1 MLCKHPFIRDP
12 RTGQVWKLS
21 RLAALSA
28 DKDGERDFLLQGTPF
43 PCGQCLPC
51 RINRRRIWTHRL
63 MLEHLCSPD
72 AVFLTLTYRDED
84 LPDDAYLC
92 KRDLQRFIKSV
103 RNHFRGSKR
112 KFRYYACG
120 EYGERTHRPHYH
132 AILFGVYEHEAEKIS
147 HLWPYGGVFCGSVTP
162 ESIQY
167 VAGYVCKKITKKE
180 DPKCKQEFSIMSLKP
195 GIGYPALDK
204 ILELLKIPAFARM
217 IRLQDDVPSALRH
230 GPRLMPFGRYLRN
243 RLRELMDT
251 GGDLDAFYKDV
262 RQKYQ
267 EAVSMG
273 ETLLERHENENSGRT
288 AQVERRYRIFN
299 NRDVI

>member
-1 MLCKHPFIRDP
+1 MLCKHPFVRDP
-12 RTGQVWKLS
+12 RSGKIWKMS

-28 DKDGERDFLLQGTPF
+28 DRDSERDFLLQGTPF

-72 AVFLTLTYRDED
+72 ALFLTLTYRDED

-92 KRDLQRFIKSV
+92 KRDLQRFIKSI
-103 RNHFRGSKR
+103 RNHFRGRKR
-112 KFRYYACG
+112 KVRYYACG

-132 AILFGVYEHEAEKIS
+132 AILFGVYECEAEPVS
-147 HLWPYGGVFCGSVTP
+147 RLWPYGAVVCGSVTP

-180 DPKCKQEFSIMSLKP
+180 DPKCRKEFSIMSLKP

-204 ILELLKIPAFARM
+204 IHELMKIPAFMKM
-217 IRLQDDVPSALRH
+217 IRLQDDVPSVLLHGKRAL
-230 GPRLMPFGRYLRN
+230 PFGRYLKN
-243 RLRELMDT
+243 KLRVLLDT

-262 RQKYQ
+262 KDRYR
-267 EAVSMG
+267 EALAMG
-273 ETLLERHENENSGRT
+273 QTLLEKQETDTGNRIF
-288 AQVERRYRIFN
+288 QVERRYKIFN
-299 NRDVI
+299 KRNAI

>member
-1 MLCKHPFIRDP
+1 MLCKSPFIRDP
-12 RTGQVWKLS
+12 RTGRVWKLS

-28 DKDGERDFLLQGTPF
+28 DKDGERDFLLSGTPF

-63 MLEHLCSPD
+63 MLEHLCSSD

-84 LPDDAYLC
+84 LPDDAMLC
-92 KRDLQRFIKSV
+92 KRDLQRYIKSV
-103 RNHFRGSKR
+103 RNYYRASR
-112 KFRYYACG
+112 RVRYYACG

-132 AILFGVYEHEAEKIS
+132 AILFGVHEHEASAIS
-147 HLWPYGGVFCGSVTP
+147 QLWPYGGVAVGTVTP

-167 VAGYVCKKITKKE
+167 VAGYVCKKLSKKE
-180 DPKCKQEFSIMSLKP
+180 DPKCAKEFAIMSLKP

-204 ILELLKIPAFARM
+204 IHELLKIPAFARM
-217 IRLQDDVPSALRH
+217 IHLQDDVPSALRH

-243 RLRELMDT
+243 KLRELMDT

-273 ETLLERHENENSGRT
+273 ETLLERHENENSGRI

-299 NRDVI
+299 NRVVI

>member
-1 MLCKHPFIRDP
+1 M
-12 RTGQVWKLS
+12 WKLS

-28 DKDGERDFLLQGTPF
+28 DKDGERDFLLSGTPF

-84 LPDDAYLC
+84 LPDDAMLC

-103 RNHFRGSKR
+103 RNYYRTSR
-112 KFRYYACG
+112 RIRYYACG

-132 AILFGVYEHEAEKIS
+132 AILFGVYEHEAS
-147 HLWPYGGVFCGSVTP
+147 AVSQLWPHGGVAVGTVTP

-167 VAGYVCKKITKKE
+167 VAGYVCKKLSNKKF
-180 DPKCKQEFSIMSLKP
+180 PKCAQEFSLMSRRP

-204 ILELLKIPAFARM
+204 VAELMKVPAFRKL
-217 IRLQDDVPSALRH
+217 IRIDDDVPAGLMH
-230 GPRLMPFGRYLRN
+230 GKRMMPFGRYLRN
-243 RLRELMDT
+243 KLRELLDT

-262 RQKYQ
+262 KEKYRDALSLGQ
-267 EAVSMG
+267 
-273 ETLLERHENENSGRT
+273 TLLEKQESDTGNRI
-288 AQVERRYRIFN
+288 AQIERRYKIFN
-299 NRDVI
+299 RRNAI

>member
-1 MLCKHPFIRDP
+1 MLCKSPFIRDP
-12 RTGQVWKLS
+12 RTGRVWKLS

-28 DKDGERDFLLQGTPF
+28 DKDGERDFLLSGTPF

-63 MLEHLCSPD
+63 MLEHLCSSD

-84 LPDDAYLC
+84 LPDDAMLC
-92 KRDLQRFIKSV
+92 KRDLQRYIKNV
-103 RNHFRGSKR
+103 RNYYRASR
-112 KFRYYACG
+112 RVRYYACG

-132 AILFGVYEHEAEKIS
+132 AILFGVHEHEASAIS
-147 HLWPYGGVFCGSVTP
+147 QLWPYGGVAVGTVTP

-167 VAGYVCKKITKKE
+167 VAGYVCKKLSKKD
-180 DPKCKQEFSIMSLKP
+180 DPKCAKEFAIMSLKP

-204 ILELLKIPAFARM
+204 IHELLKIPAFARM

-230 GPRLMPFGRYLRN
+230 GSRLMPFGRYLRN
-243 RLRELMDT
+243 KLRELMDT

-273 ETLLERHENENSGRT
+273 ETLLERYENENSGRI

>member
-1 MLCKHPFIRDP
+1 MLCKSPFVRDP
-12 RTGQVWKLS
+12 RTGRVYKLS

-84 LPDDAYLC
+84 LPDDGMLC
-92 KRDLQRFIKSV
+92 KRDLQRYIKSV
-103 RNHFRGSKR
+103 RNFYR
-112 KFRYYACG
+112 KSRRVRYYACG

-132 AILFGVYEHEAEKIS
+132 AILFGVCQYEVDAIVK
-147 HLWPYGGVFCGSVTP
+147 LWPYGGIAAGTVTP

-167 VAGYVCKKITKKE
+167 VAGYVCKKITNK
-180 DPKCKQEFSIMSLKP
+180 DTPKCAREFSIMSLKP

-204 ILELLKIPAFARM
+204 ITELMQMPAFAKM
-217 IRLQDDVPSALRH
+217 LQLDGDVPAFLRH

-243 RLRELMDT
+243 KLRELMDT
-251 GGDLDAFYKDV
+251 GGDLDAFYIDV
-262 RQKYQ
+262 KARYND
-267 EAVSMG
+267 ALAMG
-273 ETLLERHENENSGRT
+273 QTLLEKNESDTGNRIS
-288 AQVERRYRIFN
+288 QMERRYKIFN
-299 NRDVI
+299 NRSAL

>member
-1 MLCKHPFIRDP
+1 
-12 RTGQVWKLS
+12 
-21 RLAALSA
+21 
-28 DKDGERDFLLQGTPF
+28 
-43 PCGQCLPC
+43 
-51 RINRRRIWTHRL
+51 

-72 AVFLTLTYRDED
+72 AVFLTLTYRDEE
-84 LPDDAYLC
+84 LPDDAMLC
-92 KRDLQRFIKSV
+92 KRDLQRYIKSV
-103 RNHFRGSKR
+103 RNFYRTKR
-112 KFRYYACG
+112 RIRYYACG

-132 AILFGVYEHEAEKIS
+132 AILFGVYVHEAS
-147 HLWPYGGVFCGSVTP
+147 AVSQLWPHGGVAVGTVTP

-167 VAGYVCKKITKKE
+167 VAGYVCKKLSKKE
-180 DPKCKQEFSIMSLKP
+180 DPKCAQEFAIMSLKP

-243 RLRELMDT
+243 KLRELMDT

-273 ETLLERHENENSGRT
+273 ETLLERHENENSGRI